1 MYMTTQVQF
10 RRGTTSQHGS
20 FTGAVGEVTV
30 DTDLDTLR
38 VHDGAVAG
46 GVRIAK
52 FSDIATQTIDI
63 SDSSSNTV
71 SLVPGSTDV
80 TFIGDDITIAAA
92 GNTMT
97 FTLNNTITVDQI
109 SSGNST
115 GITLNDDLLLA
126 GTLRA
131 EDSGAISVDGAMQ
144 ISGVVTGLTIEAT
157 GDTAAN
163 DNAAMGYTAAEGLIL
178 TGQGSTN
185 DVTIKNDADADV
197 IEIPTGTTNV
207 TIAGT
212 LGTGGA
218 ITATGSFIIGSADLN
233 EADLEKL
240 DGITNGTIAANKAVV
255 ADANKDV
262 SSFRN
267 LTATGAITSGSFVI
281 GSADINE
288 ADLEKI
294 DGITNGAGAANK
306 ALVLDGSAN
315 IASGLAAVTAS
326 GVVTAA
332 GFTIG
337 SAVINETDLEK
348 LDGITNGTVA
358 ANKAVVA
365 DANLDVGTFRN
376 VNMSGNLDVGGD
388 LQLDGNLTVSGTTNS
403 VNTTTLEVADAL
415 LELNKNNSGGAD
427 IDGGI
432 LIQRGSAGNNAV
444 FYWNEGDDKFK
455 AVLSNSAGTAT
466 AVTDSST
473 ATIVAN
479 IESATVT
486 ASGVVTAAGFT
497 IGSAAIVEAEL
508 ETIDGVTAGTVAASK
523 AVVVDADKDIAS
535 FRNVTATG
543 AITSGS
549 FVIGSAD
556 MNEADLE
563 KLDGITNGTI
573 AANKAVVADANKDV
587 TTFRNCTATTFI
599 GALTGNAD
607 TATVLATTRAIGGV
621 NFNGSAAINLPGVNT
636 AGNQNTSGTAAIG
649 TAVTVTANNTANETC
664 FITFVDGATG
674 TQGIETDTGL
684 NYNPST
690 NVLATTAAAAQ
701 YSDVAEKYIG
711 DAQYESGT
719 VVIFGGDHEVT
730 TTELTHDPRVAGVV
744 STAPAYLMNSTLE
757 ATYVIDLA
765 LTGRVPC
772 KVKGVV
778 AKGDLIVSSQTAGVG
793 MKLQQESYNVGCVI
807 GKALEDKDTADV
819 GVIEVVVGRL

>member
-1 MYMTTQVQF
+1 MTTQVQF

-52 FSDIATQTIDI
+52 FTDIATQTIDI
-63 SDSSSNTV
+63 SDSSSNTI
-71 SLVPGSTDV
+71 SLAPGSGDI

-240 DGITNGTIAANKAVV
+240 DGITNGTVAAAKAVVVDGNLDASGFRNVTATGSFIIGSADMNETDLEKLDGITNGTAAANKAVV
-255 ADANKDV
+255 IDGSKNIGTLGAV
-262 SSFRN
+262 
-267 LTATGAITSGSFVI
+267 TATTFVI

-288 ADLEKI
+288 TDLEKI
-294 DGITNGAGAANK
+294 
-306 ALVLDGSAN
+306 
-315 IASGLAAVTAS
+315 
-326 GVVTAA
+326 
-332 GFTIG
+332 
-337 SAVINETDLEK
+337 
-348 LDGITNGTVA
+348 DGITNGTVA

-388 LQLDGNLTVSGTTNS
+388 LQLDGNLTVSGTTQS
-403 VNTTTLEVADAL
+403 VNTTTLEITDSL
-415 LELNKNNSGGAD
+415 IELSKNNSGGSDLDA
-427 IDGGI
+427 GI
-432 LIQRGSAGNNAV
+432 LINRGSAGNNAA

-455 AVLSNSAGTAT
+455 AVLSTSVGTAT
-466 AVTDSST
+466 SVTDSSQ
-473 ATIVAN
+473 ATIVASLEGTSVTGTTVIGGTTTIN
-479 IESATVT
+479 AATIT
-486 ASGVVTAAGFT
+486 NSTGAIGFGNENLTTTGTINGGVITGTGFT
-497 IGSAAIVEAEL
+497 IGSAA
-508 ETIDGVTAGTVAASK
+508 
-523 AVVVDADKDIAS
+523 
-535 FRNVTATG
+535 
-543 AITSGS
+543 
-549 FVIGSAD
+549 
-556 MNEADLE
+556 MNETDLE
-563 KLDGITNGTI
+563 KIDGITNGTV

-607 TATVLATTRAIGGV
+607 TATVLATARTLGGV
-621 NFNGSAAINLPGVNT
+621 SFNGSANINLPGVNS

-690 NVLATTAAAAQ
+690 NVLATTASAAQ
-701 YSDVAEKYIG
+701 YSDVAEKYVG

-744 STAPAYLMNSTLE
+744 STAPAYLMNSALE

-807 GKALEDKDTADV
+807 GKALEDKDTVDV